1 MAKYG
6 SDDITIEL
14 DNSGGTL
21 TDITA
26 YVTSIGGVEIEALTE
41 ETTPFGVTNPT
52 HAGVGMSEMAELDI
66 EGFYDDAASP
76 APDALIGG
84 GLGATRTLKV
94 TWGGSKSTSV
104 EVIIKKYVRTATV
117 RELHKFTATLL
128 PTGAIT
134 EA

>member
-6 SDDITIEL
+6 SDDVTISI
-14 DNSGGTL
+14 DNAGGTL

-26 YVTSIGGVEIEALTE
+26 HVTAIGGIKIEALTE
-41 ETTPFGVTNPT
+41 ETTPFGVANPT
-52 HAGVGMSEMAELDI
+52 HAGTGMVEWAEFDL

-76 APDALIGG
+76 APDALFGG
-84 GLGATRTLKV
+84 GLGATRTFEIG
-94 TWGGSKSTSV
+94 WGGSKTTSV

-117 RELHKFTATLL
+117 RELHKYVATVL

-134 EA
+134 EV

>member
-1 MAKYG
+1 MKYG
-6 SDDITIEL
+6 SDDVQIEI

-26 YVTSIGGVEIEALTE
+26 YVTAIGGVEIEALTE

-52 HAGVGMSEMAELDI
+52 HGAVGMTEMAEIDI

-76 APDALIGG
+76 APDALFGG
-84 GLGATRTLKV
+84 GLGATRTLTI
-94 TWGGSKSTSV
+94 TWGGSKTTSV

-117 RELHKFTATLL
+117 RELHKYVATVL

-134 EA
+134 EV